1 MNNSAYSSNRIKKLV
16 IIGMLGGISIFL
28 GITPLGIIH
37 LPVINLTIMHI
48 PVIIGAILEGPVV
61 GGTIGLIFGL
71 FSMYQNF
78 TTPNLTSFIFL
89 NPLIALVPRIMIGI
103 VSYYVYNF
111 LKNKFKNKSL
121 TVGIAAIAGTLTNTI
136 GVLGLTYLI
145 YLERYAAAKNISTD
159 MVGGALLTVIGTN
172 GAAEA
177 ILSAVIAIP
186 IVGAVNKM
194 RRS

>member
-1 MNNSAYSSNRIKKLV
+1 MQWILVMSSIMIPLV
-16 IIGMLGGISIFL
+16 
-28 GITPLGIIH
+28 
-37 LPVINLTIMHI
+37 
-48 PVIIGAILEGPVV
+48 
-61 GGTIGLIFGL
+61 
-71 FSMYQNF
+71 
-78 TTPNLTSFIFL
+78 
-89 NPLIALVPRIMIGI
+89 MIGI

-172 GAAEA
+172 GVAEA

>member
-159 MVGGALLTVIGTN
+159 MVGGGLLTVIGTN
-172 GAAEA
+172 GVAEA